1 MPPSAEAA
9 LATAGR
15 VIGEAVAN
23 RRLEDIA
30 TADRLPVFNT
40 AAVARRT
47 GLLPTTFRA
56 WERRYGFPA
65 PHREPGNRRSYSEQD
80 VQALEWLR
88 DRLAEGLTISTALS
102 LLRRRLAQPEPRG
115 IPASGRPPAELTSE
129 LERLLLDFDER
140 GAEAILSESFAL
152 YSVEQVCLEVIEP
165 ALRAIGDGWRT
176 GVVDVAQEH
185 FSSALIR
192 RRLTELLRLT
202 TSARASRLVVT
213 ACAPDDWHELGVLIV
228 SLFLARRGWRTVYLG
243 ASVPADDLFA
253 SIERLRPDAVALSA
267 TMPESAAALADLAAR
282 FCNRP
287 PPHPLFAFG
296 GRIFETEP
304 GRRDAIP
311 GLYLGPNATTAVE
324 RLEQA
329 FDGGA
334 A

>member
-1 MPPSAEAA
+1 MPPSAEAP
-9 LATAGR
+9 LVTTGR
-15 VIGEAVAN
+15 VIGEGVAN

-115 IPASGRPPAELTSE
+115 IPASGRPPAELASE

-165 ALRAIGDGWRT
+165 ALHAIGDGWHA

-185 FSSALIR
+185 FGSALIR

-202 TSARASRLVVT
+202 ASARASRLVVT
-213 ACAPDDWHELGVLIV
+213 ACAPDDWHELGVLFV
-228 SLFLARRGWRTVYLG
+228 ALFLARRGWRTVYLG
-243 ASVPADDLFA
+243 ASLPADDLFV
-253 SIERLRPDAVALSA
+253 SLERLHPDAVALSA
-267 TMPESAAALADLAAR
+267 TMPESATALAELAAR
-282 FCNRP
+282 FRDRP
-287 PPHPLFAFG
+287 PPHPLFAYG
-296 GRIFETEP
+296 GRIFEAEP

-311 GLYLGPNATTAVE
+311 GLYLGSNASIAVE

-329 FDGGA
+329 LDGGA